1 MIAILG
7 KALAA
12 TASKLVV
19 AACSEKV
26 IMAIVLKLG
35 DYLVKSTKNPLDNQ
49 VWAEVK
55 KALK

>member
-12 TASKLVV
+12 TVAKL
-19 AACSEKV
+19 AAAAFSEKV

-35 DYLVKSTKNPLDNQ
+35 DYLVKSSKNKLDDAA
-49 VWAEVK
+49 WAEIK